1 MKPFFGIKVLVA
13 GLMLSPFV
21 IVVIYFLIKP
31 LPAEIPPD
39 DILFESAVELHEG
52 GLLYLAI
59 SEYDK
64 AIEINRYNLQAHQKR
79 ADAYFAKGD
88 LGHAMVDYKEAISL
102 RSRLI
107 SGPGSRKR
115 TAMLHSVSEAYMG
128 KAVIYAWQGRDLE
141 AQKITS
147 YAVDFGYDPV
157 TAKVAIEGMI
167 GRRENNE
174 NLSTIGNNRSP

>member
-64 AIEINRYNLQAHQKR
+64 AIEINIYNLQAHQNAPMPTLQR
-79 ADAYFAKGD
+79 ATW
-88 LGHAMVDYKEAISL
+88 AM
-102 RSRLI
+102 
-107 SGPGSRKR
+107 P
-115 TAMLHSVSEAYMG
+115 
-128 KAVIYAWQGRDLE
+128 WW
-141 AQKITS
+141 ITTKPS
-147 YAVDFGYDPV
+147 A
-157 TAKVAIEGMI
+157 
-167 GRRENNE
+167 
-174 NLSTIGNNRSP
+174 